1 VERLREEAWREM
13 NQKRKARALSSA
25 REGWVFPT
33 TTAGRDPDTTTTST
47 SYVPQSSSSTV
58 YSTPDTA
65 SHWSRQPT
73 DTPYTASLPAMD
85 ETNLKDAGK
94 TSPTNLD
101 VDSLERVN
109 GTNGLPT
116 ILEEDIPTSD
126 TTSPRREAEDVLDTR
141 VVHVEVHKD
150 GGHLVSDGV
159 EQHECEV
166 GPDHSSCS
174 SPNSGEAAI
183 QAITTDTHEKQRPRQ
198 FEMIPLKPTS
208 TRQPPSL
215 KSEEPVFPLSLV
227 AGASSPGTV
236 IPVRV
241 PFLPT
246 TPPSASPALPPSA
259 VPLSP
264 HGGRGRSARLSNRRR
279 LSDGVLRRLSRGH
292 HGLAGERVVTVLP
305 RRGTK
310 LKIIIPT
317 SADSSV
323 M

>member
-1 VERLREEAWREM
+1 M
-13 NQKRKARALSSA
+13 
-25 REGWVFPT
+25 FPT
-33 TTAGRDPDTTTTST
+33 TAVGRDPNTTTTST

-73 DTPYTASLPAMD
+73 DTPYTASLPAI
-85 ETNLKDAGK
+85 NLEDAPIAGK

-101 VDSLERVN
+101 VDSLDRVN

-116 ILEEDIPTSD
+116 IPEEDIPTSD
-126 TTSPRREAEDVLDTR
+126 TTSPRREAEGVLDTR

-150 GGHLVSDGV
+150 GGHLVSVGV
-159 EQHECEV
+159 EQHESEA

-174 SPNSGEAAI
+174 SSPNTGEAAI

-208 TRQPPSL
+208 TQQPPPL

-227 AGASSPGTV
+227 AGASSTGTV

-241 PFLPT
+241 PFPPT
-246 TPPSASPALPPSA
+246 TPPSASPAVLPPSA

-264 HGGRGRSARLSNRRR
+264 HGGRGRSARLSNWRR

-292 HGLAGERVVTVLP
+292 HGPAGERVVTVLP